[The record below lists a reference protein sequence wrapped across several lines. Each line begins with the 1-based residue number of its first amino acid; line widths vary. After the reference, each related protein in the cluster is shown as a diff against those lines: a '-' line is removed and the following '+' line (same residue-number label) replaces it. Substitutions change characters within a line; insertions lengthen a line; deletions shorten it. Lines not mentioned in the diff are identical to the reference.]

1 MQNLEKKDYFYYT
14 DMIADLKLIAGLG
27 KIDDEFQKERIQERH
42 RYVKKIGE
50 TGNVIFVTSDYKN
63 ELIDICNEIYRRAT
77 GKNELTFL
85 YEIRDFLPEVEDAI
99 VELQLKRKSS
109 VLDDEIPR
117 IRMTK
122 EILQEIMKHPE
133 KFIDCDVRIYQGKIY
148 IEEEFQKVINENMGD
163 IFSINEGIQPIF
175 RK

>member
-63 ELIDICNEIYRRAT
+63 ELIDICNQIYRNAT
-77 GKNELTFL
+77 GKDELAFL
-85 YEIRDFLPEVEDAI
+85 YEIREFLPQVEEAI
-99 VELQLKRKSS
+99 KELQLKRRRAI
-109 VLDDEIPR
+109 LEAEYPR
-117 IRMTK
+117 VRITEETRQY
-122 EILQEIMKHPE
+122 IIDHPE
-133 KFIDCDVRIYQGKIY
+133 KFINCDVRIRAGKIY
-148 IEEEFQKVINENMGD
+148 TDEEFDKMVTESLNRPLPGE
-163 IFSINEGIQPIF
+163 EGPSLR

>member
-14 DMIADLKLIAGLG
+14 DMIADLRLIAGLG
-27 KIDDEFQKERIQERH
+27 KIEDEFQKERIQERH

-77 GKNELTFL
+77 GKDELTFL

-99 VELQLKRKSS
+99 VELQLKRRSS
-109 VLDDEIPR
+109 VLEAEYPKFR
-117 IRMTK
+117 ITS
-122 EILQEIMKHPE
+122 EILQEIMEHPE
-133 KFIDCDVRIYQGKIY
+133 KFIHCDVRVYQGKIY
-148 IEEEFQKVINENMGD
+148 TEEEFQKMISENTD
-163 IFSINEGIQPIF
+163 ETFSIDEGYQPKL